1 MQKLKNTFSKFL
13 SFKFAPLIIFL
24 IMALL
29 IVSRQLWTHTLFF
42 GADSLFHF
50 NRFYDTA
57 MQLKTGKF
65 SYFQTN
71 FGFMQTGRILSA
83 LYGPIIAYLGGA
95 ILLLCGSW
103 FKFQIVLNLI
113 VLVIAGLTM
122 YLLNMKNHVTRGYA
136 ILIAII
142 YMYSSQIVQWVTSQQ
157 FTAFGAALLPL
168 LMISGTNAIRKHD
181 VSVLGLALS
190 MSLLI
195 QTHLM
200 SSMIGMLGLIPL
212 FLVGLVTATDK
223 WKLVRHTLYA
233 AIITIFLTIN
243 VWYNLLFISSTN
255 KLLSVYPVPHLRTY
269 GFNFNLYSIIN
280 IFKPTEAIL
289 FLFVIGFVIYRWKQI
304 SLTTKT
310 LTVTGLGFMLVSW
323 SHFPWGIIQ
332 RIMPSL
338 TYTLQFPK
346 RFLVLPFIMIL
357 LALGMIMTYEQAN
370 NHQFF
375 HREQWWRLLLV
386 AVIIVGSLGLD
397 FYSMNGRIY
406 RYDQTANSH
415 NISNYHDSSI
425 YYYFRKHHR
434 NVKLDIDSPHL
445 GYLVHDVIKAS
456 PDYVPVKHSIKGFKQ
471 YNAFNPYLLDYH
483 QYIGKNTVS
492 HFKHKVWR
500 NGGLSVIWHS
510 KKAKWTQV
518 PLIKYADTKVTL
530 NGNKLKKV
538 HTTNLGAVIVKAKAG
553 KNRVTIQYQ
562 RDFMTRLMM
571 VICMLSWLSILGY
584 FIFSK
589 IVTKL

>member
-29 IVSRQLWTHTLFF
+29 MVSRQLWTHTLFF

-83 LYGPIIAYLGGA
+83 LYGPITAYLGGA

-103 FKFQIVLNLI
+103 FKFQIIMNLI

-122 YLLNMKNHVTRGYA
+122 YLLNIKNHVTRGYA

-168 LMISGTNAIRKHD
+168 LLISGTNAIRKHD
-181 VSVLGLALS
+181 ISILGLALS

-200 SSMIGMLGLIPL
+200 SSLIGMLGLIPL
-212 FLVGLVTATDK
+212 FLVGLITATDK

-280 IFKPTEAIL
+280 IFKPT
-289 FLFVIGFVIYRWKQI
+289 V
-304 SLTTKT
+304 
-310 LTVTGLGFMLVSW
+310 M
-323 SHFPWGIIQ
+323 
-332 RIMPSL
+332 
-338 TYTLQFPK
+338 
-346 RFLVLPFIMIL
+346 
-357 LALGMIMTYEQAN
+357 
-370 NHQFF
+370 
-375 HREQWWRLLLV
+375 
-386 AVIIVGSLGLD
+386 
-397 FYSMNGRIY
+397 
-406 RYDQTANSH
+406 
-415 NISNYHDSSI
+415 
-425 YYYFRKHHR
+425 
-434 NVKLDIDSPHL
+434 
-445 GYLVHDVIKAS
+445 
-456 PDYVPVKHSIKGFKQ
+456 
-471 YNAFNPYLLDYH
+471 
-483 QYIGKNTVS
+483 
-492 HFKHKVWR
+492 
-500 NGGLSVIWHS
+500 
-510 KKAKWTQV
+510 
-518 PLIKYADTKVTL
+518 
-530 NGNKLKKV
+530 
-538 HTTNLGAVIVKAKAG
+538 
-553 KNRVTIQYQ
+553 
-562 RDFMTRLMM
+562 
-571 VICMLSWLSILGY
+571 
-584 FIFSK
+584 
-589 IVTKL
+589 

>member
-1 MQKLKNTFSKFL
+1 MQKLKNIFNKFL
-13 SFKFAPLIIFL
+13 SFKLAPLIIFL

-29 IVSRQLWTHTLFF
+29 MVSRQLWTHTLFF

-57 MQLKTGKF
+57 MQLKSGKF

-71 FGFMQTGRILSA
+71 YGFMQNGRILSA
-83 LYGPIIAYLGGA
+83 LYGPVIAYIGGA
-95 ILLLCGSW
+95 ILLVCGSW

-122 YLLNMKNHVTRGYA
+122 YLLNVKNHVTRGYA
-136 ILIAII
+136 ILVAII

-168 LMISGTNAIRKHD
+168 LILSGTSAIRKHD

-200 SSMIGMLGLIPL
+200 SSMIGMLGIIPL
-212 FLVGLVTATDK
+212 FIVGLVTATDK

-243 VWYNLLFISSTN
+243 VWYNLLYISSTN

-269 GFNFNLYSIIN
+269 GFNFNLYSITN

-289 FLFVIGFVIYRWKQI
+289 FLFVIGFVIYRWKKI
-304 SLTTKT
+304 SLVTKT
-310 LTVTGLGFMLVSW
+310 LTVTGVGFMVVAW
-323 SHFPWGIIQ
+323 SHFPWGMIQ
-332 RIMPSL
+332 RFVPSL

-357 LALGMIMTYEQAN
+357 LALGMIMTYEHET

-375 HREQWWRLLLV
+375 RREQWWRLLLV
-386 AVIIVGSLGLD
+386 AFIIIGSLGLD

-406 RYDQTANSH
+406 RYDQTAKGH
-415 NISNYHDSSI
+415 NISNYHDSSL
-425 YYYFRKHHR
+425 YYYFKKHHR
-434 NVKLDIDSPHL
+434 NVQKDIDSPHL
-445 GYLVHDVIKAS
+445 GHLVNDYIKAS
-456 PDYVPVKHSIKGFKQ
+456 PDYMPVKKDIKGFKA

-483 QYIGKNTVS
+483 QYIGKNSVT

-518 PLIKYADTKVTL
+518 PLVKYADTKVTL
-530 NGNKLKKV
+530 NGTKLKKV

-553 KNRVTIQYQ
+553 KNRVTIQYYQ
-562 RDFMTRLMM
+562 DFMTRLMM
-571 VICMLSWLSILGY
+571 VICILSWLIVLAY
-584 FIFSK
+584 LLISK
-589 IVTKL
+589 IVTKM

>member
-1 MQKLKNTFSKFL
+1 MQKIKNIFQKFL
-13 SFKFAPLIIFL
+13 SLKIAPFIILL

-29 IVSRQLWTHTLFF
+29 LVSRQIWTHTLFF

-65 SYFQTN
+65 SYFQSD
-71 FGFMQTGRILSA
+71 FGFMQNGRILNA
-83 LYGPIIAYLGGA
+83 LYGPITAYLGGA

-103 FKFQIVLNLI
+103 FNFQIVINLI
-113 VLVIAGLTM
+113 VLIMAGLTM
-122 YLLNMKNHVTRGYA
+122 YLLNVKNDVSRGYA

-168 LMISGTNAIRKHD
+168 LILSGTNAIRKHD
-181 VSVLGLALS
+181 VSVFGLALS
-190 MSLLI
+190 MSVLI

-200 SSMIGMLGLIPL
+200 SSLIGMLGLIPL
-212 FLVGLVTATDK
+212 FIVGLVTATDK

-233 AIITIFLTIN
+233 ALVTVFLTIN

-269 GFNFNLYSIIN
+269 GFNLNIYSLIN
-280 IFKPTEAIL
+280 VFKPTEAIL
-289 FLFVIGFVIYRWKQI
+289 FLFVIGFVISKWKQVDLI
-304 SLTTKT
+304 TKSLTI
-310 LTVTGLGFMLVSW
+310 TGLGFMFISW

-332 RIMPSL
+332 RFMPSL

-357 LALGMIMTYEQAN
+357 LALGMIMTYEHEN

-375 HREQWWRLLLV
+375 RREQWWRLLAV
-386 AVIIVGSLGLD
+386 AIIIVGSLALD

-406 RYDQTANSH
+406 RYDQTAKGH
-415 NISNYHDSSI
+415 NISNYRDSSI
-425 YYYFRKHHR
+425 YYYFGKHHR
-434 NVKLDIDSPHL
+434 NVKSDIDSPHL

-456 PDYVPVKHSIKGFKQ
+456 PDYMPVKHQIKGFKQ
-471 YNAFNPYLLDYH
+471 YNKFDPYLLDYH
-483 QYIGKNTVS
+483 QFIGKNIVT
-492 HFKHKVWR
+492 HFRHKVWR
-500 NGGLSVIWHS
+500 DGSLSVTWHS
-510 KKAKWTQV
+510 KKVKWTQV
-518 PLIKYADTKVTL
+518 PLAKYADTKVSL
-530 NGNKLKKV
+530 NGSKLKKV

-553 KNRVTIQYQ
+553 HNRVTIKYEQT
-562 RDFMTRLMM
+562 FMTRLMM
-571 VICMLSWLSILGY
+571 TICILSWLSLLGY
-584 FIFSK
+584 ALFSK